1 MTHLEKLSKSYEVDN
16 FFDYII
22 ESRIN
27 GNLSQ
32 VRELYREMT
41 GKDRKAFYHYAK
53 EMGEYGEK
61 TLATLFG

>member
-1 MTHLEKLSKSYEVDN
+1 MTHLEKLAKSYEVEN

-22 ESRIN
+22 ESQIN
-27 GNLSQ
+27 GNFRQ
-32 VRELYREMT
+32 VRKLYCEMT

-53 EMGEYGEK
+53 EMGEYGEE